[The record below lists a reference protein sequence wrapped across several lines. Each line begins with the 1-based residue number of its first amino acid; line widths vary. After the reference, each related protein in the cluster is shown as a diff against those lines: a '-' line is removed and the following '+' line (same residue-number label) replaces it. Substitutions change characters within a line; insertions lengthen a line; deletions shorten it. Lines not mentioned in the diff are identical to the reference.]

1 MSEIASE
8 TEGETIT
15 IHGVLR
21 RGARTGL
28 ELQSNDGSFPQ
39 RESSYYGD
47 PQLPVRTTSQWL
59 RVFTT
64 AYSISNDRKYL
75 EAAHD
80 AASYLISDSGRPHG
94 FSFHCR
100 NSSGKDHCNGVYGQA
115 MPVWALTTAAE
126 SLGRTELRDVA
137 ADVVM
142 QHPYDGHLSLW
153 NRLEIDGDILTID
166 RTLNHQ
172 LAFAGAVSTIDS
184 DHCRATIQDFLDNL
198 ERLIGT
204 RSDGIIRHFARTPFV
219 HTGESTPRNRLVTL
233 RNRVLFEIYRYSPSF
248 RQKEVS
254 YQATNLFWLAYL
266 KKQRPEHAFWRSE
279 LVNQIVSVVKT
290 EEFKKAVRRTDMA
303 FTASPTGFYVAVAL
317 AVLDDDESEAVDWI
331 EEQLARSYDLSGKQV
346 IGDVSDRIKMA
357 SNICYL
363 AEFPNLEAEVTVRD
377 SY

>member
-1 MSEIASE
+1 MSEIESE

-15 IHGVLR
+15 IHGVLK
-21 RGARTGL
+21 RGARTGV
-28 ELQSNDGSFPQ
+28 ELQNNDGSFPQ

-59 RVFTT
+59 RVFTA
-64 AYSISNDRKYL
+64 AYSISKEPKYL
-75 EAAHD
+75 EAAHG
-80 AASYLISDSGRPHG
+80 AASYLISDSVRPHG

-100 NSSGKDHCNGVYGQA
+100 NNSGKDHCNGVYGQA

-126 SLGRTELRDVA
+126 TLGRTELRDVA
-137 ADVVM
+137 ADVAM
-142 QHPYDGHLSLW
+142 QIPYDEHLSLW
-153 NRLEIDGDILTID
+153 NRVEIDGDILTID

-172 LAFAGAVSTIDS
+172 LAFAGAVSTIGTDQS
-184 DHCRATIQDFLDNL
+184 QATIQDFLDNL

-233 RNRVLFEIYRYSPSF
+233 RNRVLFEVYRYSPSF

-266 KKQRPEHAFWRSE
+266 KKQCPEHSFWRSE

-303 FTASPTGFYVAVAL
+303 FTASPTGFYIAVAL
-317 AVLDDDESEAVDWI
+317 AVLDDDESEAMEWI
-331 EEQLARSYDLSGKQV
+331 EEQLARSYDLSDKQL
-346 IGDVSDRIKMA
+346 IGDVSDPIKMA

-363 AEFPNLEAEVTVRD
+363 AEFPNLEAAITVRD
-377 SY
+377 RY